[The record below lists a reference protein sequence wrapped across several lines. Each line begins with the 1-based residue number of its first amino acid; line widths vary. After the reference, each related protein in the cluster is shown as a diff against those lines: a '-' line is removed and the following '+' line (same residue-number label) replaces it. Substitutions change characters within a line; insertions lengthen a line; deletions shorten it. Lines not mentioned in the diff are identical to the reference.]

1 MLKCQSYL
9 IFRWGTVK
17 LVYLQKG
24 KELALATSAY
34 NITHLLDGVFAKKNP
49 MCFVSR
55 FFLPV

>member
-1 MLKCQSYL
+1 MMSKRQCYL

-34 NITHLLDGVFAKKNP
+34 NITHLLDGVFKKKSHVF
-49 MCFVSR
+49 C
-55 FFLPV
+55 

>member
-1 MLKCQSYL
+1 MLECQSYL

-34 NITHLLDGVFAKKNP
+34 NITHLLDGVFAKKSHVF
-49 MCFVSR
+49 C
-55 FFLPV
+55 